1 MNAGALHQLH
11 DAGDEHVRPVTDG
24 VDLHLFAPDILVY
37 QHRLVRVDLHGGVEV
52 MPQLL
57 LVGDDLHCPSAQHEA
72 GTHQNGIADL
82 PGGGDAVLNAG
93 DGLSLGLGDIQG
105 NQKLFKGVPVFR
117 LFNGGAVGADDVH
130 AQIRQGL
137 RQIDGGLAAQ
147 RGNDALGLLLL
158 HHVHYVFHRQRL
170 EVQLVGGGVIRGNGF
185 RVIVDDDG
193 LIACVFNCLDGVDSG
208 IVELHALA
216 NADGA
221 GAEDDDLLLVGDHG
235 LVFRLVGGVKI
246 RDIAVEFSCAGV
258 DHLVHRA
265 NIAALAQGEH
275 LPLRDVPD
283 LRHRPVGEAHL
294 LCLIIHAAVH
304 DRAGKLPL
312 HGDDVP
318 KLADEECVDGT
329 LFYDFLHAHA
339 HTQQLGDGVD
349 AVVGADSDIVQQ
361 VFPAPAVEFRH
372 VQVVH
377 ANLQR
382 ADALEQTLFKGAADA
397 HGFACGLHLSAET
410 VVGIGELVEGKPG
423 HFGDHIVQRRLEGR
437 AGVGKT
443 NFIQRHANA
452 DLRGDPG
459 DWIAGSFGGKCGGTG
474 HSGVDLDEVILEG
487 LGVQRELDV
496 AAALNFQRA
505 DQAQGGIPEHV
516 ILFVG
521 QRLRRADHDGV
532 ACVDAHWVE
541 VLHVADGN
549 GGVVGVPHDLVFDF
563 LEALD
568 ALLHQNLMDGRQH
581 QSVFHDLPEFFL
593 VIGKSA
599 AGTAQSKGRAKHHGI
614 ADGFRRGKTFLH
626 GIGDLRRKH
635 RLAKTLAKLLEQ
647 FPILRLLNRF
657 AGRSQQLH
665 VAFLQNALLFQL
677 HGKVQSR
684 LAADAGDDGVRPL
697 KADDTGDI
705 FQRQRLHVNLVRDG
719 GVGHDGRGVAV
730 AQNDLVALFFQG
742 EAGLRAG
749 IVKFRRLTDDDGT
762 GANDQNFLQ
771 IGTFRHVTFPPSW
784 R

>member
-1 MNAGALHQLH
+1 MQL
-11 DAGDEHVRPVTDG
+11 ADE
-24 VDLHLFAPDILVY
+24 
-37 QHRLVRVDLHGGVEV
+37 
-52 MPQLL
+52 
-57 LVGDDLHCPSAQHEA
+57 
-72 GTHQNGIADL
+72 
-82 PGGGDAVLNAG
+82 
-93 DGLSLGLGDIQG
+93 
-105 NQKLFKGVPVFR
+105 K
-117 LFNGGAVGADDVH
+117 
-130 AQIRQGL
+130 
-137 RQIDGGLAAQ
+137 
-147 RGNDALGLLLL
+147 
-158 HHVHYVFHRQRL
+158 
-170 EVQLVGGGVIRGNGF
+170 
-185 RVIVDDDG
+185 
-193 LIACVFNCLDGVDSG
+193 GVDS
-208 IVELHALA
+208 A
-216 NADGA
+216 
-221 GAEDDDLLLVGDHG
+221 
-235 LVFRLVGGVKI
+235 
-246 RDIAVEFSCAGV
+246 
-258 DHLVHRA
+258 
-265 NIAALAQGEH
+265 
-275 LPLRDVPD
+275 
-283 LRHRPVGEAHL
+283 
-294 LCLIIHAAVH
+294 
-304 DRAGKLPL
+304 
-312 HGDDVP
+312 
-318 KLADEECVDGT
+318 
-329 LFYDFLHAHA
+329 FLYNFFHAHA
-339 HTQQLGDGVD
+339 HAQQLGDGVD

-361 VFPAPAVEFRH
+361 VFPAPAVEFWH

-377 ANLQR
+377 ADLQR
-382 ADALEQTLFKGAADA
+382 ADALEQALFKGAADA
-397 HGFACGLHLSAET
+397 HGFARGLHLSAET
-410 VVGIGELVEGKPG
+410 VVGVGEFVEGEPG
-423 HFGDHIVQRRLEGR
+423 HFGDNVIQRRLEGR

-459 DWIAGSFGGKCGGTG
+459 NRVAGSFGGKCGGTG

-487 LGVQRELDV
+487 FGVQRELDV

-516 ILFVG
+516 ILFVC

-532 ACVDAHWVE
+532 AGVDAHGVE

-581 QSVFHDLPEFFL
+581 QSVFHDLPEFVL

-599 AGTAQSKGRAKHHGI
+599 AGAAQSKGRAKHHGI

-635 RLAKTLAKLLEQ
+635 RLAKALAKLLEQ

-657 AGRSQQLH
+657 AGRSQQLY

-677 HGKVQSR
+677 HGKIQSR

-730 AQNDLVALFFQG
+730 AQNDLIALFFQG

-749 IVKFRRLTDDDGT
+749 IVKFRRLTDDDGA

>member
-1 MNAGALHQLH
+1 M
-11 DAGDEHVRPVTDG
+11 
-24 VDLHLFAPDILVY
+24 
-37 QHRLVRVDLHGGVEV
+37 
-52 MPQLL
+52 
-57 LVGDDLHCPSAQHEA
+57 
-72 GTHQNGIADL
+72 
-82 PGGGDAVLNAG
+82 
-93 DGLSLGLGDIQG
+93 
-105 NQKLFKGVPVFR
+105 
-117 LFNGGAVGADDVH
+117 
-130 AQIRQGL
+130 
-137 RQIDGGLAAQ
+137 
-147 RGNDALGLLLL
+147 
-158 HHVHYVFHRQRL
+158 
-170 EVQLVGGGVIRGNGF
+170 
-185 RVIVDDDG
+185 
-193 LIACVFNCLDGVDSG
+193 DSG
-208 IVELHALA
+208 IVEFHALT
-216 NADGA
+216 NTDGA
-221 GAEDDDLLLVGDHG
+221 GAEDDDLLLVGDDG

-246 RDIAVEFSCAGV
+246 RDIAVEFPGAGV

-265 NIAALAQGEH
+265 DIAALAQGEH
-275 LPLRDVPD
+275 LPLRDVPE

-318 KLADEECVDGT
+318 KLADEEDVDGA
-329 LFYDFLHAHA
+329 FLYNFFHAHA
-339 HTQQLGDGVD
+339 HAQQLGDGVD
-349 AVVGADSDIVQQ
+349 AVVGADFDIVQQ
-361 VFPAPAVEFRH
+361 VFPAPAVEFWH

-377 ANLQR
+377 ADLQR
-382 ADALEQTLFKGAADA
+382 ADALEQALFKGAADA
-397 HGFACGLHLSAET
+397 HGFARGLHLSAET
-410 VVGIGELVEGKPG
+410 VVGVGEFVEGKPG

-487 LGVQRELDV
+487 FGVQCELDV

-505 DQAQGGIPEHV
+505 DQAQGGITKHV

-532 ACVDAHWVE
+532 AGVDAHGVK

-581 QSVFHDLPEFFL
+581 QSVFHNLPEFFL

-599 AGTAQSKGRAKHHGI
+599 AGAAQSKGRAKHHGI
-614 ADGFRRGKTFLH
+614 ANGFRRGKTFLH

-635 RLAKTLAKLLEQ
+635 RLAKALAKLLEQ

-677 HGKVQSR
+677 HGKIQSR

-730 AQNDLVALFFQG
+730 AQNDLVAFLFQG
-742 EAGLRAG
+742 KTGLGTG
-749 IVKFRRLTDDDGT
+749 IVEFRRLTDDDGA